1 MQYANKGA
9 APLPLDGK
17 GLRIGIV
24 QARFNEDITD
34 ALAAACLG
42 ELESLGVAS
51 SDIVHITVPGALEV
65 PTALQALAVRGGF
78 QALIA
83 LGCII
88 RGETYH
94 FELVANESG
103 AGVSRV
109 ALDARLPIAN
119 AVLTT
124 ENHAQAVARQEEK
137 GRDAA
142 RVAVEMAQL
151 LARIK

>member
-1 MQYANKGA
+1 MQDSNKGA
-9 APLPLDGK
+9 APQPLDGK
-17 GLRIGIV
+17 GLRIGMV
-24 QARFNEDITD
+24 QARFNEEITD

-42 ELESLGVAS
+42 ELESLGVAPA
-51 SDIVHITVPGALEV
+51 DIVHVTVPGALEV
-65 PTALQALAVRGGF
+65 PVALQALATRGGF
-78 QALIA
+78 HALVA

-103 AGVSRV
+103 TGVSRV

-124 ENHAQAVARQEEK
+124 ENHAQAVARQDEK

-151 LARIK
+151 LARLK